1 MAGGLESSEWFTQR
15 QTYVWSSSGY
25 IVTNIRNFQT
35 ISSTGSLVFY
45 PESASVNA
53 EAERLVREEG
63 VFTNIVL
70 SHVGYDIDQEIAAN
84 ASEKIGL
91 IVGAHSHTFLY
102 TGGTFAYLYIW
113 SRKCS

>member
-1 MAGGLESSEWFTQR
+1 M
-15 QTYVWSSSGY
+15 
-25 IVTNIRNFQT
+25 
-35 ISSTGSLVFY
+35 FY
-45 PESASVNA
+45 PESASVNE

-102 TGGTFAYLYIW
+102 TGGNNKQSISHKKKIYTG
-113 SRKCS
+113 CSEIKTA